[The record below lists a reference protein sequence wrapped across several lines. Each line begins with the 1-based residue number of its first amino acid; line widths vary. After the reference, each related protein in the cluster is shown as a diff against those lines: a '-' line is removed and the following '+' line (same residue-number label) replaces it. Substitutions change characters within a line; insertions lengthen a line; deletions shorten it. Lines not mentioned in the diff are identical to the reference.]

1 MAITL
6 SQLIDH
12 HDRELKDAVEKTKD
26 KPQSN
31 IEQMIWN
38 FHYTRLE
45 FHAQA
50 LALLRSIRPGLGHR
64 IPFTREQVDA
74 IDKGL
79 SEKAKVLSQTVSCP
93 VCAAAP
99 GNECETPSGQ
109 SHIRRRRKAA
119 SNKQQCLL
127 HAESCVCPGCV
138 YNRKASPK

>member
-64 IPFTREQVDA
+64 IPFTREDADKFHQMTREQV
-74 IDKGL
+74 
-79 SEKAKVLSQTVSCP
+79 E
-93 VCAAAP
+93 
-99 GNECETPSGQ
+99 
-109 SHIRRRRKAA
+109 HITLRRRVV
-119 SNKQQCLL
+119 
-127 HAESCVCPGCV
+127 HAESCACPGCV
-138 YNRKASPK
+138 YNRKGNQNETQT

>member
-6 SQLIDH
+6 MQLIEY

-26 KPQSN
+26 QPSSN
-31 IEQMIWN
+31 LEQMIWSA
-38 FHYTRLE
+38 HYTRLE

-79 SEKAKVLSQTVSCP
+79 SEKAKMLSQTVVCP
-93 VCAAAP
+93 VCAAPP
-99 GNECETPSGQ
+99 GHECTTPSGQ
-109 SHIRRRRKAA
+109 SHIRRRRMAA
-119 SNKQQCLL
+119 NNQRQRLL
-127 HAESCVCPGCV
+127 HADSCVCPGCV
-138 YNRKASPK
+138 YNRKAP